1 MIKAKISMNFFKA
14 FFISNTA
21 SDIYTQ
27 IIPSVFSFFK
37 RNLLIF
43 DIFLLEIRHMQ
54 HYAIGL
60 VFFCSFIYVIL

>member
-1 MIKAKISMNFFKA
+1 MIKAKISMIFFKA

-27 IIPSVFSFFK
+27 IIPSVFSFFE
-37 RNLLIF
+37 RYLLIF
-43 DIFLLEIRHMQ
+43 DIFLLLIRYTQ
-54 HYAIGL
+54 DFAIGL